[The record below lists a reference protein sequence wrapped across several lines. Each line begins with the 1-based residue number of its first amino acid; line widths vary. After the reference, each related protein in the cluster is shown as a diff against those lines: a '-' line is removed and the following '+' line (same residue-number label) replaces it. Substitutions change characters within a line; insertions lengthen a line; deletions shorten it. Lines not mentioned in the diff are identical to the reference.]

1 MLKVKRAADLGGR
14 PLRVYHAA
22 LLKKRSLVP
31 SNAFMEGS
39 TVAVVSVWRFAKK
52 SWGVMGAEFWAES
65 EYGQGFEVPIYD
77 LCPKEVQP

>member
-1 MLKVKRAADLGGR
+1 MACQEPDQTLR
-14 PLRVYHAA
+14 PMKMFWSVQ
-22 LLKKRSLVP
+22 
-31 SNAFMEGS
+31 NAFVG
-39 TVAVVSVWRFAKK
+39 VRWQRYQVWSFAKK